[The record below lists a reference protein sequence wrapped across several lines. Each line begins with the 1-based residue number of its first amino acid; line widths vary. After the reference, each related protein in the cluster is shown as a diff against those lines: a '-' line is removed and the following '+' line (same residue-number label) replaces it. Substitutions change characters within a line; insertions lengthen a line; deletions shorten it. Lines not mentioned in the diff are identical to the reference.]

1 VEFIGQTQPLVLSG
15 SRMGTLPLA
24 LCLTLFLLLPLC
36 GAVGVWP
43 GGASAAQAAQLT
55 PEEVYR
61 KCRKSVV
68 RQQGWRDSRYP
79 GKLLVASHSATQMV
93 DECVRRQR

>member
-1 VEFIGQTQPLVLSG
+1 
-15 SRMGTLPLA
+15 MGMRSLA
-24 LCLTLFLLLPLC
+24 LCLTLLLPVLAC
-36 GAVGVWP
+36 VPCSACLN
-43 GGASAAQAAQLT
+43 GGLSAAQAAPLT

-68 RQQGWRDSRYP
+68 RQQGWRDSRHP

-93 DECVRRQR
+93 DECVRHQR